1 MPALTACPSLA
12 NREDSSQPLA
22 VASSTNLRTSSCEPC
37 PLPARRA
44 EPLAVCA
51 RPPRALV
58 RRPSQRTRTRGRD
71 PRPCIPLRG
80 RDPGADGSE
89 SHLSLLRGFGDAR
102 TGNCGTRGPARPA
115 NTRAVPDPLPGLP
128 TRRLP
133 LAKLVRRAWLA
144 SDRGLCTGLADIGRR
159 PPGGVDRRSR
169 DLQLREDFRAP
180 GRGRTRL
187 GSSTSPT

>member
-58 RRPSQRTRTRGRD
+58 RRPSQRT
-71 PRPCIPLRG
+71 
-80 RDPGADGSE
+80 
-89 SHLSLLRGFGDAR
+89 R